1 MGRMDDLITRLGKIN
16 PATPRVHG
24 GIPFNSRDGLGGVPD
39 AANIDYR
46 GFQAYLTPRQ
56 FLKLNEPRDVSQLPI
71 THIEQA
77 LEGGEAIGTPML
89 YVDRTA
95 DGWQVRGHEG
105 RGRMTAM
112 QRYDRDALLP
122 VAVHPYGEV
131 RARHLT
137 PEEIFGRILPDRRAA
152 AGIPTHPDLVIWQ
165 QQPYVRPGQEENQA
179 VLRALQELLPDTT
192 SRNR

>member
-1 MGRMDDLITRLGKIN
+1 MGRMDDLIARLGKIN

-24 GIPFNSRDGLGGVPD
+24 GIPFNAMDGLGGVPI

-46 GFQAYLTPRQ
+46 GFQAYMTPRQ
-56 FLKLNEPRDVSQLPI
+56 FLKLNETRDVAHLPI

-77 LEGGEAIGTPML
+77 LESGESIGTPFM
-89 YVDRTA
+89 YADRTP
-95 DGWQVRGHEG
+95 DGWRVRGHEG
-105 RGRMTAM
+105 RGRMTAL
-112 QRYDRDALLP
+112 QKYDRDALFP
-122 VAVHPYGEV
+122 VAMVPSGEV

-137 PEEIFGRILPDRRAA
+137 PEEIFGSILPDQRAA
-152 AGIPTHPDLVIWQ
+152 AGIPTRPDLVIWQ

-179 VLRALQELLPDTT
+179 VLRALQELLPDAA

>member
-1 MGRMDDLITRLGKIN
+1 MGQLDALIARLGKVN

-24 GIPFNSRDGLGGVPD
+24 GFRFDPREGVGGVPD

-56 FLKLNEPRDVSQLPI
+56 FLKLNEPRDLRQLPI
-71 THIEQA
+71 AHIEQA
-77 LEGGEAIGTPML
+77 LEGGEPIGTPML
-89 YVDRTA
+89 YVDRA
-95 DGWQVRGHEG
+95 PDGWQVRGHEG

-112 QRYDRDALLP
+112 RQYNSDALLP

-137 PEEIFGRILPDRRAA
+137 PEEIFGSIMPDKRFSAGLPTR
-152 AGIPTHPDLVIWQ
+152 PDLVIWQ
-165 QQPYVRPGQEENQA
+165 QQPYVRPGQENNRA
-179 VLRALQELLPDTT
+179 VLQALQELLPMQ
-192 SRNR
+192 

>member
-1 MGRMDDLITRLGKIN
+1 MGRLDDLIARLGNVN

-24 GIPFNSRDGLGGVPD
+24 GIPFNARDGLGGVPD

-56 FLKLNEPRDVSQLPI
+56 FLKLNEARDLRQLPI
-71 THIEQA
+71 GHIEQA
-77 LEGGEAIGTPML
+77 LESGESIGTPML
-89 YVDRTA
+89 YVNRTP
-95 DGWQVRGHEG
+95 DGWRVRGHEG

-112 QRYDRDALLP
+112 RQYNRDALFP

-137 PEEIFGRILPDRRAA
+137 PEEIFGTLLPDARAA
-152 AGIPTHPDLVIWQ
+152 AGIPTRPDLVIWQ
-165 QQPYVRPGQEENQA
+165 QRPYVRPGQEDSPA
-179 VLRALQELLPDTT
+179 VLQALQELLP
-192 SRNR
+192 